1 MIAVKVV
8 VGAAILVLFSPATL
22 TSDGPGASFIGAI
35 VSLKRVC
42 INSFVV
48 LGWFRE
54 DVLAAAAFLFL
65 LLYTYAASPV
75 WRTYIQRSVF
85 YIYIYICELWQWR
98 APSSMSHPRSSYLY
112 DALIWGCS
120 VVLPRI
126 VISVVVFL
134 LLLLQATFISRV
146 TAKCSIC
153 IIQPTDR
160 EKMRKKDKV
169 GADNLC
175 VASAPAGLHGDRQKF
190 TIHS

>member
-85 YIYIYICELWQWR
+85 YIYIYIY
-98 APSSMSHPRSSYLY
+98 ASSGNGARRRP
-112 DALIWGCS
+112 C
-120 VVLPRI
+120 RI
-126 VISVVVFL
+126 LVQVIC
-134 LLLLQATFISRV
+134 T
-146 TAKCSIC
+146 
-153 IIQPTDR
+153 
-160 EKMRKKDKV
+160 MR
-169 GADNLC
+169 
-175 VASAPAGLHGDRQKF
+175 
-190 TIHS
+190 